1 MSEEDTKKFRETV
14 KEVTE
19 EFGVKGFTAQK
30 TAASRI
36 LGKDIDDTRKTLSEG
51 PESIVVSSVLDNLE
65 VAQKD
70 LDSTRDPQAAKEIL
84 KTVKDLKQVV
94 KNLGSQGSKD
104 LNKDREKQLNAI
116 INKTEKNVKRASK
129 AGGAFGKANETFL
142 GSLTE
147 TLNPLSQL
155 GNFFG
160 AAGITPLEGYFNSL
174 GDSLNEK
181 VKTALGYGASEESMN
196 MTRQIQKDKEAEI
209 ATAAQEEAVDNQSV
223 LTKDGQTS
231 TKSKEEGEGSMSAE
245 DLLTPS
251 TALIPLAQK
260 RLGFALGLTSSDGKS
275 YLGQLVDFMKPDPAS
290 REEGALTAPD
300 ANFAFEGGDGEIPDD
315 IKPQGI
321 ISKLSG
327 FIAGYLTRFFGF
339 FKRLITAPFRLLGG
353 LFKKIGVNIIAKI
366 GLRGALAGTLAGIP
380 VLGWVAALII
390 QGIFGIFDG
399 IVNFFKVSKDPSATI
414 GDKIFA
420 FFDGFISGFFTFG
433 LVSPAKIKEIRE
445 NITGGVL
452 NIFKNIGEAVSNFV
466 SNAIES
472 FKNIGASIKDFGGK
486 IMNAGEDFL
495 KGTLRAILPKGDD
508 YGAFDPRKYVKMA
521 IPESVYEYAGLD
533 KKTGEA
539 LTEEVKPRAELTGE
553 MRTAMSDMSNAQ
565 AQSSSSSV
573 AVNTGGNV
581 ITSNN
586 TTNNT
591 QTNNSPQDK
600 DFDYYAFRGP
610 MVHA

>member
-1 MSEEDTKKFRETV
+1 MN
-14 KEVTE
+14 
-19 EFGVKGFTAQK
+19 
-30 TAASRI
+30 I
-36 LGKDIDDTRKTLSEG
+36 
-51 PESIVVSSVLDNLE
+51 
-65 VAQKD
+65 
-70 LDSTRDPQAAKEIL
+70 TRD
-84 KTVKDLKQVV
+84 
-94 KNLGSQGSKD
+94 
-104 LNKDREKQLNAI
+104 
-116 INKTEKNVKRASK
+116 
-129 AGGAFGKANETFL
+129 
-142 GSLTE
+142 
-147 TLNPLSQL
+147 
-155 GNFFG
+155 
-160 AAGITPLEGYFNSL
+160 
-174 GDSLNEK
+174 
-181 VKTALGYGASEESMN
+181 
-196 MTRQIQKDKEAEI
+196 IQKQKQAEI
-209 ATAAQEEAVDNQSV
+209 DTADQEEANINQSV
-223 LTKDGQTS
+223 LTKEGETS
-231 TKSKEEGEGSMSAE
+231 KKGIEEGEGSMTAQ

-251 TALIPLAQK
+251 QALLPLAKK
-260 RLGFALGLTSSDGKS
+260 RLGHALGLADASGKS

-300 ANFAFEGGDGEIPDD
+300 ANFAFDGEAEVPDD
-315 IKPQGI
+315 VKPQGI
-321 ISKLSG
+321 ISKLFG
-327 FIAGYLTRFFGF
+327 FIGLTFTTLFAS
-339 FKRLITAPFRLLGG
+339 FKRLITAPFRLIGG
-353 LFKKIGVNIIAKI
+353 LFKKLGVGIVAKI

-380 VLGWVAALII
+380 ILGWVAALII

-399 IVNFFKVSKDPSATI
+399 IVNFFKVAKDPSATI

>member
-1 MSEEDTKKFRETV
+1 MSEEDTKKFRDTV

-70 LDSTRDPQAAKEIL
+70 LDSSRDPQAAKEIL

-209 ATAAQEEAVDNQSV
+209 ATAAQEEAVQNQSV

-231 TKSKEEGEGSMSAE
+231 TKGKEEGEGSMSAD

-251 TALIPLAQK
+251 QALIPLAKK
-260 RLGFALGLTSSDGKS
+260 RLGHALGLTSADGKS

-300 ANFAFEGGDGEIPDD
+300 ADFAFEGESEVPDD
-315 IKPQGI
+315 VKPQGI
-321 ISKLSG
+321 ISKLFG
-327 FIAGYLTRFFGF
+327 FIGITFATLFAS
-339 FKRLITAPFRLLGG
+339 FKRLITAPFRLIGG
-353 LFKKIGVNIIAKI
+353 LFKKLGVGIIAKI

-380 VLGWVAALII
+380 IVGWVAALVI

-433 LVSPAKIKEIRE
+433 LVSPDKIKEIRE
-445 NITGGVL
+445 NITGGVF
-452 NIFKNIGEAVSNFV
+452 NIFKSIGEAVSNFV

-472 FKNIGASIKDFGGK
+472 FKDIGASIKDFGGK

-508 YGAFDPRKYVKMA
+508 YGALDPRKYVKMA

-539 LTEEVKPRAELTGE
+539 ITEEVKPRAELTGE